1 MITNETQFS
10 RSARLLGSD
19 SINRLAG
26 AKVLIF
32 GVGGVGSYV
41 VEALARTGVG
51 HLILV
56 DPDQV
61 CLSNLNRQLPALHS
75 TIGQLKAEVMRQRI
89 LDINP
94 AAEVKVAATFY
105 LPGMAAQFLTA
116 DLDYVVD
123 AIDTVSAKI
132 DLAVEASQR
141 RLRLISSMGA
151 GNKLDPT
158 KFRIADIYQTSYC
171 PLARVMRRE
180 LRQRGVA
187 SLKVVY
193 SAEPPC
199 QPLADAEGPR
209 VPGSL
214 AYVPS
219 VAGLMIASEVVRDL
233 LAQPLK
239 AETLQT
245 DQI

>member
-1 MITNETQFS
+1 MSDPETQFS
-10 RSARLLGSD
+10 RSARLLGAE
-19 SINRLAG
+19 SISRLAR

-41 VEALARTGVG
+41 VEALARTGIG
-51 HLILV
+51 NLILV

-75 TIGQLKAEVMRQRI
+75 TIGKLKAEVMRQRI
-89 LDINP
+89 MDINP
-94 AAEVKVAATFY
+94 AARVEVAATFY
-105 LPGMAAQFLTA
+105 LPGMAARFLTA

-132 DLAVEASQR
+132 DLAVEAPKRQ
-141 RLRLISSMGA
+141 LPLISSMGA
-151 GNKLDPT
+151 GNKVDPT
-158 KFRIADIYQTSYC
+158 KFQVADIYQTSYC
-171 PLARVMRRE
+171 PLARVMRRA
-180 LRQRGVA
+180 LRQQGVS

-193 SAEPPC
+193 SPEPPRK
-199 QPLADAEGPR
+199 PLPDTEGPR

-219 VAGLMIASEVVRDL
+219 VAGLIIASEVVRDL

-239 AETLQT
+239 AETPCPA
-245 DQI
+245 